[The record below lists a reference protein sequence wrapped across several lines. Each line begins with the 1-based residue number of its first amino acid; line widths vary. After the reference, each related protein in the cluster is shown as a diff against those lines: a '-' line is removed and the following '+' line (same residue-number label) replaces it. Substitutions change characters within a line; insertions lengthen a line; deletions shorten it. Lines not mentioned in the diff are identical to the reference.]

1 MANKNEQFN
10 IIESRFVPTANPTV
24 VKNRLLKGGRSFIYR
39 ETKYMTQII
48 YDGVETIYKSRDK
61 ESFPA
66 NKLFIF
72 RGVKLNALKFL
83 ETHPDWSL
91 SSNKY
96 PVNHTNYDYDDSY
109 GIVTGTDIQSAY
121 WTIAHQLGI
130 ISHKTWSTAQGEEWK
145 VIRLAALAVLGRTVA
160 FQEFK
165 DGKKQHTPQL
175 IHPDDDRV
183 KLLYRAI
190 RYKCYEMMNEISNL
204 LGNDYE
210 AYRTDCIYYRD
221 TELNRKKVYEY
232 LDARGFLYKQL
243 IYENEQI

>member
-10 IIESRFVPTANPTV
+10 IVETRFVPTANPAAI
-24 VKNRLLKGGRSFIYR
+24 KSRLMRSGRSFIYR

-48 YDGVETIYKSRDK
+48 YDGVETIYRSRDK

-66 NKLFIF
+66 DKLYIF
-72 RGVKLNALKFL
+72 RIVKLDAKRFL
-83 ETHPDWSL
+83 EANPEWEL
-91 SSNKY
+91 GANKY

-109 GIVTGTDIQSAY
+109 GVVTGTDIQSAY
-121 WTIAHQLGI
+121 WTIAHQLGV
-130 ISHKTWSTAQGEEWK
+130 ISDKTWSTAQGDDWK

-165 DGKKQHTPQL
+165 DGMKQNSPRL
-175 IHPDDDRV
+175 IHPEDERI
-183 KLLYRAI
+183 KLLYREI
-190 RYKCYEMMNEISNL
+190 RYKCYEMMNEIAEL

-221 TELNRKKVYEY
+221 TEDNRKKVYEY
-232 LDARGFLYKQL
+232 LDERGFQYKQL
-243 IYENEQI
+243 IYEEE